1 MSQQQPGTGLAAISF
16 AITRVI
22 GRQNS
27 EVGHAFYRCGRGT
40 GASRIQPCGGVR
52 PGGFRGGAARC
63 GRGRLDGT
71 DPGGGSRGRPGLA
84 AGSRGGR
91 AVAAMAGGALP
102 DVRVIARRG
111 LRACPFGLL
120 TIRTRFPSG
129 LRAASPLVAIGS
141 AGVRPAG
148 SQARRRPRIDGSRAG
163 QDGAQWRRH
172 SQRSDGRGRGARAQ
186 RHGPRQMRCPAA
198 AEVTRLRLGLE
209 GLQPFRLAEGATLTP
224 SVEIGVRHDG
234 GDAETG
240 FGVDIGGGLAW
251 SDTRR
256 GITAEFR
263 GPGLLTHE
271 ADGFRERGV
280 SGSLFWDRSR
290 RRSGARELRSP
301 RHRADRR
308 AAG

>member
-1 MSQQQPGTGLAAISF
+1 MRFTGA
-16 AITRVI
+16 
-22 GRQNS
+22 
-27 EVGHAFYRCGRGT
+27 VGGRGQVEFSPAVVSGRAGS
-40 GASRIQPCGGVR
+40 GAVR
-52 PGGFRGGAARC
+52 PGAGAGVSTERTRAAGAAAGPAWLRALAAAGPWLRWPAGRC
-63 GRGRLDGT
+63 GASG
-71 DPGGGSRGRPGLA
+71 
-84 AGSRGGR
+84 
-91 AVAAMAGGALP
+91 
-102 DVRVIARRG
+102 VITRRG

-209 GLQPFRLAEGATLTP
+209 GSQPFRLAEGATLTP

>member
-1 MSQQQPGTGLAAISF
+1 MRFTGA
-16 AITRVI
+16 
-22 GRQNS
+22 
-27 EVGHAFYRCGRGT
+27 VGGRGQVEFSPAVVSGRARS
-40 GASRIQPCGGVR
+40 GAVR
-52 PGGFRGGAARC
+52 PGAGAGVSTERTRAAGAAAGPAWLRALAAAGPWLRWPAGRCRTSGSSHAGAYGPVRSGSSPSVPGSRAACAPPRRSSPLARPVFGPPALRPDDAHGLMAVAPGRMELNGGAIRSVATGADVGSGTTARSSSDAVSGS
-63 GRGRLDGT
+63 GRC
-71 DPGGGSRGRPGLA
+71 DPVAPGSRGIA
-84 AGSRGGR
+84 A
-91 AVAAMAGGALP
+91 
-102 DVRVIARRG
+102 I
-111 LRACPFGLL
+111 
-120 TIRTRFPSG
+120 
-129 LRAASPLVAIGS
+129 
-141 AGVRPAG
+141 
-148 SQARRRPRIDGSRAG
+148 QARRRGNPHTQRRDRRTPRR
-163 QDGAQWRRH
+163 WRR
-172 SQRSDGRGRGARAQ
+172 R
-186 RHGPRQMRCPAA
+186 
-198 AEVTRLRLGLE
+198 
-209 GLQPFRLAEGATLTP
+209 
-224 SVEIGVRHDG
+224 DG